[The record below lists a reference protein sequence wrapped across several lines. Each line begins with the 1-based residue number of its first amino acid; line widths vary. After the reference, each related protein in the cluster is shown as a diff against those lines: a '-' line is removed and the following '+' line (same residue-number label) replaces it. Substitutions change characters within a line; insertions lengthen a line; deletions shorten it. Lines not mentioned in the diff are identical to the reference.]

1 MKKLRSEDGAVAVE
15 FALLLPILVVLLLG
29 IMEFGLLY
37 NAQITLTNAAREGA
51 RTVAIENDQ
60 AAARADVKTAAF
72 ILDPALTDADITF
85 SPAGTCAAGMT
96 SVSTIRYEYRYLSG
110 LFGASLTL
118 TGKAAMRCGG

>member
-15 FALLLPILVVLLLG
+15 FALVLPILVVMLLG

-37 NAQITLTNAAREGA
+37 NAQITVTNAAREGA

-60 AAARADVKTAAF
+60 AAARADIKAAAF
-72 ILDPALTDADITF
+72 ILDPPLKDTDITF
-85 SPAGTCAAGMT
+85 SPVGTCAAGAT

-110 LFGASLTL
+110 LFGASVTI